1 MNIVVIGC
9 GLIASRWIRTLTA
22 DPRVKIAALVDPDRD
37 RAVRLAAKYDLAL
50 DPHPRLS
57 DALNDGPLDV
67 AVNLTPPS
75 LHATVS
81 TEALRAGLHVLTEKP
96 LATSYT
102 DALRLAE
109 LAGEQDRLLA
119 VMDNRGRETQA
130 FADLARSG
138 GDGPKLVCADVF
150 VGLPDPGF
158 RTRLPLPATIDLA
171 PHAFDQ
177 IGRLIAAAPER
188 VHCTEAALP
197 WRPEHCTIA
206 TIVIDY
212 ADGSHLTWRGGFT
225 DTTWRTP
232 ATGHWRIDQNGS
244 TLSWHGTD
252 TATVTSDGRTP
263 AVHHL
268 PEQAPGYR
276 HAIGA
281 MLDAACGPGPYPV
294 PDLAP
299 IALLD
304 AALAAV
310 TLGRPQTVHREGARL

>member
-22 DPRVKIAALVDPDRD
+22 DPRAEVTALVDPDRD
-37 RAVRLAAKYDLAL
+37 SASRLAAKYGLGL
-50 DPHPRLS
+50 DPHARLS
-57 DALNDGPLDV
+57 DALGAGPLDL

-75 LHATVS
+75 LHAAVTA
-81 TEALRAGLHVLTEKP
+81 EALRAGLHVLTEKP

-102 DALRLAE
+102 DALRLAA

-130 FADLARSG
+130 FADLANAGST
-138 GDGPKLVCADVF
+138 GPRIVCADAF

-177 IGRLIAAAPER
+177 ISRLVTAAPER
-188 VHCTEAALP
+188 LHCTETALP

-206 TIVIDY
+206 TITIDY
-212 ADGSHLTWRGGFT
+212 ADGSHFTWRGGFT

-232 ATGHWRIDQNGS
+232 ATGHWRIDQDGA
-244 TLSWHGTD
+244 TLSWCGTD
-252 TATVTSDGRTP
+252 TVTVTSDGTP
-263 AVHHL
+263 VVHHM
-268 PEQAPGYR
+268 PEQAPGYQQ
-276 HAIGA
+276 AITA
-281 MLDAACGPGPYPV
+281 MLDAACNPGSYSA

-299 IALLD
+299 VALLD
-304 AALAAV
+304 AALAAI
-310 TLGRPQTVHREGARL
+310 TLGRPQTVQHEGVRL